1 MTAAPSNRILRL
13 ASAAAAIG
21 ILTVGCSPS
30 SSLSQEPSTALPATA
45 TAGPSPAS
53 GDAQIPAGPIDA
65 GTHTFRMT
73 PAGSDGPILLTVT
86 VPASWSSRDGWVLTR
101 AGGIGQPGGVAIQF
115 WGAPDYTYR
124 DACHWSATQF
134 AVEPTVDFMAEAL
147 AAQVPRDASTP
158 REITQGAARAV
169 EIQLSVPNDIA
180 LSQCDKYEGG
190 GYFQSWHYGTGE
202 SARYHQGPGQQDLV
216 RLVDID
222 GRLVIIDTATWPQL
236 LDETRVEMTAVLD
249 SISFELPAN

>member
-1 MTAAPSNRILRL
+1 
-13 ASAAAAIG
+13 
-21 ILTVGCSPS
+21 
-30 SSLSQEPSTALPATA
+30 
-45 TAGPSPAS
+45 
-53 GDAQIPAGPIDA
+53 
-65 GTHTFRMT
+65 
-73 PAGSDGPILLTVT
+73 
-86 VPASWSSRDGWVLTR
+86 
-101 AGGIGQPGGVAIQF
+101 
-115 WGAPDYTYR
+115 
-124 DACHWSATQF
+124 
-134 AVEPTVDFMAEAL
+134 MAEAL

-222 GRLVIIDTATWPQL
+222 GRLVIIDAATWPQL
-236 LDETRVEMTAVLD
+236 PDETRVEMTAVLD